1 MILLFTY
8 GTLQEPEIQSQIIG
22 RNVNGQSDML
32 RGYRMEKIGDEG
44 VFYPIIYKTGNDTIE
59 GAVLEITEQELTKT
73 DFYEGP
79 LYQRSEVV
87 LESGTK
93 AWVYHG

>member
-1 MILLFTY
+1 MELLFTY
-8 GTLQEPEIQSQIIG
+8 GTLQKPEVQLQIIG
-22 RNVNGQSDML
+22 RIINGQSDML
-32 RGYRMEKIGDEG
+32 RGYRMDKIGDEG
-44 VFYPIIYKTGNDTIE
+44 VFYPIIYKTRNDTIQ
-59 GAVLEITEQELTKT
+59 GTVLKLTEEELAKT

-79 LYQRSEVV
+79 LYQRSEVI